1 MFEMLP
7 RLHEYVNG
15 ETYILQ
21 PPLSQHDAKKI
32 LDYLK
37 VRNSLED
44 QVSVLCDGLT
54 HVQDLILANKE
65 DLKGDMLDAIN
76 QIIRN
81 ALKKQHEL
89 NKKSWEEA
97 QGG

>member
-1 MFEMLP
+1 MFEMFA
-7 RLHEYVNG
+7 RLREYVSG

-21 PPLSQHDAKKI
+21 PPLSQDDAKKI

-37 VRNSLED
+37 VRNRLED

-54 HVQDLILANKE
+54 HVQDSLIANKE
-65 DLKGDMLDAIN
+65 ELPRDLLDAIN
-76 QIIRN
+76 QVIKN

-89 NKKSWEEA
+89 QKKSWTEA